1 MVKNTLLVGITGAL
15 ITGMIISIQATL
27 SNRGGNII
35 GPIRTGV
42 LTNLGSGIFAIL
54 FIVITLLWRT
64 VEWRNLPSPTLGM
77 LIFSGGLGVL
87 VVIGVSFS
95 LRYTGVTA
103 GSAALI
109 LGQLII
115 SLVVDAMGW
124 SGQAVVPITWQRVL
138 GLLVMTMGLFLL
150 LPKNNP

>member
-1 MVKNTLLVGITGAL
+1 MVKNSILIGLSGAL
-15 ITGMIISIQATL
+15 LTGMIIGVQATL

-54 FIVITLLWRT
+54 FIVITLIWRT
-64 VEWRNLPSPTLGM
+64 VEWRNLPNPTLWM
-77 LIFSGGLGVL
+77 LLFSGGLGVL

-109 LGQLII
+109 LGQLLI
-115 SLVVDAMGW
+115 SMVVDAMGW
-124 SGQAVVPITWQRVL
+124 TGQEVVPITWQRVL
-138 GLLVMTMGLFLL
+138 GLIVMAAGLFLL
-150 LPKNNP
+150 MPKNR